1 MKLTCLGAVI
11 NLVDLDPAF
20 TYHLSKVFCKEA
32 LLVFEK
38 DKFFYLKIV
47 CLPLVSPCTDL
58 FMLSS
63 NFKLYTVC

>member
-38 DKFFYLKIV
+38 KDKFFYLKIV
-47 CLPLVSPCTDL
+47 CLPLDVSMYRSVYAL
-58 FMLSS
+58 IQF
-63 NFKLYTVC
+63 

>member
-32 LLVFEK
+32 LLVLKKK

-47 CLPLVSPCTDL
+47 CLPLDFSMYRSVYAL
-58 FMLSS
+58 IQF
-63 NFKLYTVC
+63 

>member
-20 TYHLSKVFCKEA
+20 TYHLSKIFCKEA

-47 CLPLVSPCTDL
+47 CLPLDFSMYRSVYAL
-58 FMLSS
+58 IQF
-63 NFKLYTVC
+63 

>member
-38 DKFFYLKIV
+38 DKFFSMYRSVYALIQ
-47 CLPLVSPCTDL
+47 
-58 FMLSS
+58 F
-63 NFKLYTVC
+63 